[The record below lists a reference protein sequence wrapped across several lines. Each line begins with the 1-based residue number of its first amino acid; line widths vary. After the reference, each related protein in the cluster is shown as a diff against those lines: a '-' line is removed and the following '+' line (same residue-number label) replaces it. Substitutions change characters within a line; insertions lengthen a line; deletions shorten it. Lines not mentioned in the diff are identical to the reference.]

1 MAAFTTLSLTA
12 ISPEDDAMQAKYF
25 EDTDTLFIKLSDRPP
40 AQTRDIS
47 ENLSVDL
54 DDSGHVVSLTVEH
67 ARADKNK
74 VDFSYELVG
83 K

>member
-1 MAAFTTLSLTA
+1 
-12 ISPEDDAMQAKYF
+12 MQAKYF
-25 EDTDTLFIKLSDRPP
+25 EDTDTLFIKLSDLPI
-40 AQTRDIS
+40 AQTRDVG
-47 ENLSVDL
+47 ENITVDL
-54 DDSGHVVSLTVEH
+54 DADGKVVSLTVEH

>member
-1 MAAFTTLSLTA
+1 
-12 ISPEDDAMQAKYF
+12 MQVKYF
-25 EDTDTLFIKLSDRPP
+25 QDTDTLFVKLSDLPP
-40 AQTRDIS
+40 AQTRDVS
-47 ENLSVDL
+47 ENVTVDL
-54 DDSGHVVSLTVEH
+54 DADGHVVSLTVEH